1 MSDRES
7 AQKAYADMQKANN
20 PSAFDVMGAFNKHY
34 NKVGNE
40 ESFSIPLSFGVAIN
54 PNQRKAI
61 IENFNPTTRGV
72 TRNPRTQEVVSQ
84 LTPEKQNVS
93 AWTKIAE
100 GLETGYN
107 LAAQAVVFGL
117 ALPEKNN
124 PLWTGEFNVN
134 RVSKSWEQARQISP
148 GQALVSSDLNPFT
161 QAVGAIEN
169 LPGSLGDKFIKD
181 HALFASK
188 EFDLYDSNDRRKAF
202 TEQNSGRITS
212 WTADVV
218 ARFVIDPTIFVGKGI
233 KTYRAAKYAIQSAD
247 EFGQIISGAKQGRRA
262 DRLRGTFN
270 DFLEKTDDMSAQDLF
285 RVKAIRESSNPGV
298 LSDLLSTANKIED
311 KAARHMAKT
320 DVIHMAMGDA
330 DAFVRLANANE
341 ILAMKVAS
349 LMDEVPSA
357 KYFAGNPEKMSKSS
371 QLTFDYLN
379 NGTEYEKSLVLIKEL
394 EGEIDDIHKQ
404 MTAIG
409 IMDPKKVPFIDAGST
424 IRQQFV
430 NSQNFIDLRA
440 GYAGIPVRF
449 HTGFFYKR
457 PRGWIDYTDNQSVQ
471 TVDNQL
477 SRVVGLS
484 DNQRKTYQTQIDKL
498 ELKISNTDD
507 VNVIKELKSQVG
519 KIKGDMD
526 KATFT
531 VERRSQLFDD
541 YVNAADENSRAVA
554 HARIE
559 EELFTTVAKQF
570 GYDEADVRRAFG
582 AFANSRQKV
591 MSLIRERAYTGA
603 TASETGLPV
612 GSKLRAI
619 VDEDG
624 MHHVIPVPAPILET
638 QLAKQMPTLD
648 IDTMYKVLKRYHAAE
663 TLGKY
668 GKVHSAYSG
677 AMKAKNGVGDIV
689 DGLDQFLKFQVL
701 ARLGYPI
708 RNVTEGNMR
717 IFSLVGGMA
726 VLQGIAG
733 ASKQGA
739 SNLYNRTFGKN
750 AGKEVLEFAE
760 KAELEAKRIEL
771 LLARDFADDPLRV
784 DAQIF
789 EIDQVLAGKAK
800 PSAQMGVGK
809 IEMHGLTLEDAKGLT
824 DEQAAFYND
833 KFIASA
839 GQVVD
844 TSLTRV
850 KDSISNSLQT
860 TGDFVKVKGTDANW
874 EDAYLRVVNQQLKGS
889 AIGRM
894 FFQGKSV
901 DDVELFLSTTTEGRR
916 IFRALGMGR
925 TPRELAEANGENFR
939 HLFPEWQQGKL
950 LAIANER
957 KITPKDIEKYFG
969 TDASVRPDVN
979 GAQVADV
986 IGGNGLTRLSS
997 RVANSFYKTF
1007 GELPESTLVKSPL
1020 YVNLYRRRL
1029 NALVENAIET
1039 TTGDVVDP
1047 RYLRSLEGKARQW
1060 ARSEMR
1066 RTLYDISEKTDAAHT
1081 LKYIFP
1087 FFGAYSDVAE
1097 KWIRI
1102 ASNDPSA
1109 IRKLQMVYE
1118 SPDRMGM
1125 TEERDGLTY
1134 INIPGEWTKRMGIE
1148 RPIAIPKASL
1158 NLIFQGGAWW
1168 NPGAGWFVQAAA
1180 SQFISK
1186 YPALEKTKFVEEIL
1200 PYGAQDKS
1208 IKDLL
1213 VQSAAARKTLAAL
1226 DESDPMRVRMTA
1238 LIMAEENAKYDQ
1250 GLRGTMPTKAE
1261 INDRVMK
1268 TLGMEIAARL
1278 TLPFA
1283 TNTRSPYQFYIDEF
1297 HRLRE
1302 ENANTASEKF
1312 YDIYGDD
1319 YYNFTLSLSKNN
1331 TGIASTISADKRSK
1345 ELADLI
1351 AQDPEYGWFLVG
1363 DANSGEFSP
1372 TVYGNQFQQSVAPG
1386 STTKFRET
1394 ADPYQAYDQLQVDK
1408 GWKQY
1413 RQGMAII
1420 EARRIAGGFKSLNS
1434 KGAEELKAQKATFQ
1448 EALAQEIPAWGQE
1461 FGKIDTQRVN
1471 NFLRYATNVITDKR
1485 LSGRQDIKTLKDYL
1499 EGREFV
1505 RQLLASRPSKSLDNE
1520 GNLDIR
1526 ERWDEF
1532 IGALLD
1538 EDVTFERVYTRI
1550 LEKDDLQKGF

>member
-1 MSDRES
+1 MSDRLA
-7 AQKAYADMQKANN
+7 AQKAYAEMQKSSN

-34 NKVGNE
+34 NKPGSE
-40 ESFSIPLSFGVAIN
+40 ESFSVPLDFA
-54 PNQRKAI
+54 KAI
-61 IENFNPTTRGV
+61 TPNERKVLIENFNPTTRGV
-72 TRNPRTQEVVSQ
+72 SVNKNTQEIVSK
-84 LTPEKQNVS
+84 LSPDKQNVS
-93 AWTKIAE
+93 VWTKIAE

-107 LAAQAVVFGL
+107 LAAQAVVFGM

-124 PLWTGEFNVN
+124 PLWHGEFNVE
-134 RVSKSWEQARQISP
+134 RVSKSWEAARKISP
-148 GQALVSSDLNPFT
+148 GQAFVAADFNPFT
-161 QAVGAIEN
+161 QLVGGIEA
-169 LPGSLGDKFIKD
+169 LPGSLGDKFVKD
-181 HALFASK
+181 HALFAAK
-188 EFDLYDSNDRRKAF
+188 DFDLYDSSQRREAF
-202 TEQNSGRITS
+202 NEQNLGRVSS
-212 WTADVV
+212 WTTDVV
-218 ARFVIDPTIFVGKGI
+218 ARFVIDPTIFAGKGYAAY
-233 KTYRAAKYAIQSAD
+233 KAAKYSIKGAD
-247 EFGQIISGAKQGRRA
+247 EFAQIISGAKEGRKAERIRA
-262 DRLRGTFN
+262 TFT
-270 DFLEKTDDMSAQDLF
+270 DFLEKTDNMSAQDLF
-285 RVKAIRESSNPGV
+285 RVKAIRESSNPAV
-298 LSDLLSTANKIED
+298 LSDLLSTANKVED
-311 KAARHMAKT
+311 TAARHMMKT
-320 DVIHMAMGDA
+320 DIIHMAMGDA
-330 DAFVRLANANE
+330 DAYARLANAND

-357 KYFAGNPEKMSKSS
+357 KYFAGNPEKMSKNS

-394 EGEIDDIHKQ
+394 EGEIDNIHKQ
-404 MTAIG
+404 MSAIG
-409 IMDPKKVPFIDAGST
+409 IMDPKKVPFIDAGSSL
-424 IRQQFV
+424 RQQFV

-440 GYAGIPVRF
+440 GYAGVPVRF

-457 PRGWIDYTDNQSVQ
+457 PRTWIDYTDNQSVQ

-477 SRVVGLS
+477 SRVVGLAE
-484 DNQRKTYQTQIDKL
+484 NQRKAYQSQIDNL
-498 ELKISNTDD
+498 EFKISNTED
-507 VNVIKELKSQVG
+507 VKVIEELKG
-519 KIKGDMD
+519 KLNNVKSDME

-531 VERRSQLFDD
+531 VERRSQLFDE
-541 YVNAADENSRAVA
+541 YVNASDENARMVA
-554 HARIE
+554 HAKIE

-570 GYDEADVRRAFG
+570 GYSEADVRRAYG

-591 MSLIRERAYTGA
+591 MNLIKERAYTGA
-603 TASETGLPV
+603 TVSETGLPV
-612 GSKLRAI
+612 GAKLRAI

-624 MHHVIPVPAPILET
+624 IHHVIPIPAPILET

-663 TLGKY
+663 TLNKY
-668 GKVHSAYSG
+668 GKVHSAYVG
-677 AMKAKNGVGDIV
+677 AMKVKNGVGDIV

-701 ARLGYPI
+701 ARLGYPM

-717 IFSLVGGMA
+717 VFSVAGGMA
-726 VLQGIAG
+726 VLMGLGG
-733 ASKQGA
+733 ASKAGVA
-739 SNLYNRTFGKN
+739 NLYNRTFGKN
-750 AGKEVLEFAE
+750 AAKEVLEFAE

-771 LLARDFADDPLRV
+771 MGLRDLADDPLTI

-789 EIDQVLAGKAK
+789 EIDQVLAGKAQ
-800 PSAQMGVGK
+800 PSAQLGVGK
-809 IEMHGLTLEDAKGLT
+809 IEMHGLTLQDAKGLT

-850 KDSISNSLQT
+850 KDSISNSIQA
-860 TGDFVKVKGTDANW
+860 TGDFVKIKGTDDAW
-874 EDAYLRVVNQQLKGS
+874 AEAYLRVVNQQLKGS

-894 FFQGKSV
+894 LLAGKTV
-901 DDVELFLSTTTEGRR
+901 DDVEAFLVSTTEGRR

-925 TPRELAEANGENFR
+925 SPRELAEANAENVR
-939 HLFPEWQQGKL
+939 HLFPEWQGNKL

-957 KITPKDIEKYFG
+957 KITTKDLEKYFG
-969 TDASVRPDVN
+969 PDANVRPDVN
-979 GAQVADV
+979 GSQVADA
-986 IGGNGLTRLSS
+986 IGGNLVTRLSS
-997 RVANSFYKTF
+997 EVANKFYKTF
-1007 GELPESTLVKSPL
+1007 GEIPESTLVKSPL
-1020 YVNLYRRRL
+1020 FVNLYRRRL

-1066 RTLYDISEKTDAAHT
+1066 RTLYDVSEKTDAAYT
-1081 LKYIFP
+1081 LKYAFP

-1109 IRKLQMVYE
+1109 IRKLQTIYE

-1134 INIPGEWTKRMGIE
+1134 INIPGEWTKRMGID
-1148 RPIAIPKASL
+1148 RPLAIPKASL

-1168 NPGAGWFVQAAA
+1168 NPGAGWFVQTLA
-1180 SQFISK
+1180 SNLISK
-1186 YPALEKTKFVEEIL
+1186 YPALEKTKLVEEIL
-1200 PYGAQDKS
+1200 PYGAQDRS
-1208 IKDLL
+1208 IRDLL
-1213 VQSAAARKTLAAL
+1213 VQSAAARKVIAVM
-1226 DESDPMRVRMTA
+1226 DETDPMRVRMTA
-1238 LIMAEENAKYDQ
+1238 LVTAEENAKYDQ
-1250 GLRGTMPTKAE
+1250 GLRPTAPTKAE
-1261 INDRVMK
+1261 INDRVVK
-1268 TLGMEIAARL
+1268 TLGMEVAARL

-1283 TNTRSPYQFYIDEF
+1283 TNTRSPYQFYIDEY
-1297 HRLRE
+1297 HRLRSE
-1302 ENANTASEKF
+1302 DANTAADKF
-1312 YDIYGDD
+1312 YDMYGDD
-1319 YYNFTLSLSKNN
+1319 YYNFTISLSKNN

-1351 AQDPEYGWFLVG
+1351 AKDPEYGWFLVG

-1372 TVYGNQFQQSVAPG
+1372 TVYGNQFEQSVAPG
-1386 STTKFRET
+1386 STVKFRET
-1394 ADPYQAYDQLQVDK
+1394 TDPYAAYDQLQVDK
-1408 GWKQY
+1408 GWRQY

-1434 KGAEELKAQKATFQ
+1434 KGAEEIKAQKTKFQ
-1448 EALAQEIPAWGQE
+1448 EALSQEIPAWGKE

-1471 NFLRYATNVITDKR
+1471 NFLRYATDVIKDKR
-1485 LSGRQDIKTLKDYL
+1485 LSGRQDIQTLKDYL
-1499 EGREFV
+1499 EGREYI
-1505 RQLLASRPSKSLDNE
+1505 RQQLASRPSKSLDNE

-1538 EDVTFERVYTRI
+1538 EDVTFERIYTRI